1 MTKIFFFLICLGGV
15 QCLNMQKVS
24 NYTLL
29 QTALTIDAFDKEFSL
44 CANKSDTLLLY
55 DKALFLSSDTSF
67 RVCNKIIE
75 VIHQA
80 PKDITSPNV
89 IILHR
94 FVTKFSKYSLY
105 FWKPYS
111 GAIVNFK
118 FKYRINKKITLVD
131 MEIGSI

>member
-1 MTKIFFFLICLGGV
+1 MLFFLICLGEV
-15 QCLNMQKVS
+15 LCLNMQKAS
-24 NYTLL
+24 NCTLL
-29 QTALTIDAFDKEFSL
+29 KTALAVDAFNKEFSL

-67 RVCNKIIE
+67 QVCNKIIG

-80 PKDITSPNV
+80 PKDITNSNV

-94 FVTKFSKYSLY
+94 FVTKSSKCTLY
-105 FWKPYS
+105 FWRPYS

-118 FKYRINKKITLVD
+118 FKYGINKKIKLADT
-131 MEIGSI
+131 EIGSI